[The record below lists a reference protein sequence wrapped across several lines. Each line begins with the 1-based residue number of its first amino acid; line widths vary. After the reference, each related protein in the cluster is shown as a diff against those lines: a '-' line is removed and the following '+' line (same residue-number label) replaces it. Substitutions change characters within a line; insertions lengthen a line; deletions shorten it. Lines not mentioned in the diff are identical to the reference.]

1 MSPFI
6 NRQKASSHT
15 MPPGGVYVGIVQSVL
30 QNGTVNVFIPRLG
43 INYGP
48 LRIAGQSAINK
59 IQKDQQV
66 ICSFLNSGVTEVVV
80 IATLDMNPAV
90 VSGEYITN
98 PDPVNIYT
106 CPYNSE
112 KVMKFSASFSI
123 GLETGP
129 ARPVVYKEFVL
140 IFDTQTS
147 PYLSEV
153 QSIGTDLFFS
163 GITLD
168 FAIANNFINITCET
182 GSTLPVSI
190 TTTRLFGL

>member
-80 IATLDMNPAV
+80 IATLDANPVV
-90 VSGEYITN
+90 VSSEYVAY
-98 PDPVNIYT
+98 PDAVDVYV
-106 CPYNSE
+106 CPYNNE
-112 KVMKFSASFSI
+112 KTIKFSASFSI
-123 GLETGP
+123 GDGS
-129 ARPVVYKEFVL
+129 VVYREFVI
-140 IFDTQTS
+140 IFDRVVE
-147 PYLSEV
+147 PYLTEFVSV
-153 QSIGTDLFFS
+153 GTDFPFL
-163 GITLD
+163 GITID
-168 FAIANNFINITCET
+168 FRVENNLIYITCLT
-182 GSTLPVSI
+182 GSDSPVSI
-190 TTTRLFGL
+190 AVTRLLGL